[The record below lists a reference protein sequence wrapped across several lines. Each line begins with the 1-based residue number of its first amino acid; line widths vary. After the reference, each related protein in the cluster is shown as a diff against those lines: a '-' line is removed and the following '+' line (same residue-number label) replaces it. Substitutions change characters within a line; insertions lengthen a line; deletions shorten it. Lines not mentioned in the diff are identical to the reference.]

1 MASNIGPR
9 IGIEGEDQ
17 FRKELAGIG
26 NDLKVLASESKAVSA
41 EFANQTNAQKGLSAQ
56 NEVLA
61 KQAESLNAQ
70 LEKQEKAYQAARDQ
84 LGETNEKTKK
94 WEIALNNTRAEL
106 ANTEGAIKANNDK
119 MKELKKENF
128 HEAVEKIGK
137 GFKAVGTAAAAAGA
151 AVGATIGAMVKS
163 AGDTAKAGDE
173 IDKMSQKL
181 GMSAEAYQEW
191 DYVLK
196 ISGTEMSNMST
207 GLKTLTNKLDDAK
220 NGSESAQ
227 GMFAQLGLSMEE
239 LSTMS
244 REDVFA
250 AVVNGFQ
257 GMADST
263 ERAALAND
271 IFGKS
276 GQELAPLFNTT
287 AEETQELINK
297 ANEYGMVMSEDMV
310 KASADYV
317 DAQTTLQGALGGL
330 KNQMMGELLPSLT
343 DVALGLAEVF
353 GGDPDK
359 GIAQVQTGIENMM
372 SGISESLPKI
382 LELGGQIL
390 VKLLNGI
397 IQQLPQIFQSATTI
411 IKSLVSAI
419 TDNLPTIIQAGIMLT
434 IELIK
439 GILLA
444 IPDILKATPD
454 IIKAVV
460 SGLKSGIPEL
470 AKAGLD
476 LVKGL
481 WEGIK
486 SAGGWLIGKMKE
498 WCGSIVKAIKGFFGI
513 HSPSTVFAGIG
524 ENMALGLGEGFEEGM
539 NDVDFVGAIPTPS
552 LSTVVAGAVNGI
564 NAASAGGGAYTFNIL
579 LPDGRLLAEYVFN
592 PLAEYAKA
600 NGTPILNPV

>member
-70 LEKQEKAYQAARDQ
+70 LAIQEKAYQAAREQ
-84 LGETNEKTKK
+84 LGETDATTQK
-94 WEIALNNTRAEL
+94 WAMALNNTRAEL

-271 IFGKS
+271 LFGKS

-297 ANEYGMVMSEDMV
+297 ANEYGMVMSQDMV
-310 KASADYV
+310 DASAAYV

-330 KNQMMGELLPSLT
+330 KNQMMSELLPSLT

-353 GGDPDK
+353 GGDPEK
-359 GIAQVQTGIENMM
+359 GIAQVQTGIENMV

-411 IKSLVSAI
+411 IQSLVKAI

-439 GILLA
+439 GILSA
-444 IPDILKATPD
+444 IPDIIKAMPD

-460 SGLKSGIPEL
+460 TGLASGLPEL
-470 AKAGLD
+470 AEAGLD
-476 LVKGL
+476 LIKGL

-486 SAGGWLIGKMKE
+486 NAKNWLIGKMKE

>member
-70 LEKQEKAYQAARDQ
+70 LAIQEKAYQAAREQ
-84 LGETNEKTKK
+84 LGETDATTQK
-94 WEIALNNTRAEL
+94 WAMALNNTRAEL

-271 IFGKS
+271 LFGKS

-297 ANEYGMVMSEDMV
+297 ANEYGMVMSQDMV
-310 KASADYV
+310 DASAAYV

-330 KNQMMGELLPSLT
+330 KNQMMSELLPSLT

-353 GGDPDK
+353 GGDPEK
-359 GIAQVQTGIENMM
+359 GIAQVQTGIENMV

-411 IKSLVSAI
+411 IQSLVKAI

-439 GILLA
+439 GILSA
-444 IPDILKATPD
+444 IPDIIKAMPD

-460 SGLKSGIPEL
+460 TGLASGLPEL
-470 AKAGLD
+470 AEAGLD
-476 LVKGL
+476 LIKGL

-486 SAGGWLIGKMKE
+486 IAKNWLIGKMKE